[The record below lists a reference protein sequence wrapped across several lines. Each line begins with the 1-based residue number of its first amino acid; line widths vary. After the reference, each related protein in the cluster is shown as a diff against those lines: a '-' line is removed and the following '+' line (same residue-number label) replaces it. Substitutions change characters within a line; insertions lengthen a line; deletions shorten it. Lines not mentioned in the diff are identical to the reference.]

1 VYGWMGNVLRV
12 DLSKQK
18 VSTEELDPVVCRE
31 YIGGRGFNSRTLFK
45 EIKPG
50 IDPLGP
56 ENVVCLATGPF
67 TASGLTSCSRVE
79 VSTLSPYSG
88 ILGDGNAGGSFA
100 HFLKK
105 AGYDQ
110 IIICGKAQKPLYL
123 WIEDG
128 NVELRDASDL
138 MGLSTWETA
147 DILYERHGKDI
158 SVAAIGQ
165 GGENLVRFATVMFD
179 KYNSAARGS
188 GAVLGSKRLKA
199 IAVRGTKSVSLA
211 DPDEFRE
218 LAREDRDFF
227 LNDPFQKEVVAVYG
241 SHIGMLHWAPGFRN
255 YEKYLS
261 EADVP
266 EALKPEAWK
275 QFETGRSACRSC
287 VVPCKNSFRIPEGE
301 YEGEAGKALEYECI
315 FCLGTNCGITEP
327 VPIMVQENL
336 ADKYGICVIALGN
349 AIAMAKELYMRGILT
364 ERDTGGLT
372 LDWEDAETQ
381 IELVHRTA
389 LRQGFGNLVAEGMY
403 SMAKILGN
411 GAMDY
416 CYHVKG
422 LSRGPYPAGVFGL
435 SHATS
440 TRGADHLRG
449 RSWAYGENDMSLWP
463 ELVENGHIP
472 VEDEVKTLILSEQV
486 TTLTDMI
493 GRCKGAVNNW
503 ASAVPLVSRYPLLE
517 GVARLLGAATGME
530 FSEEILKNAAD
541 RVYLLEMAFNVR
553 QGIRKEHAR
562 LPLKP
567 GLAGTQAGDLELA
580 KHEVML
586 DKYHTLRGCKPE
598 TGVPTREKLESLG
611 LGFVADELEKVP
623 ENPGSFGEWDGPV
636 LWDLKAYPKGTR
648 RA

>member
-1 VYGWMGNVLRV
+1 MGNVLRV
-12 DLSKQK
+12 DLSKQQ
-18 VSTEELDPVVCRE
+18 VSTEGLDPAVCRD

-45 EIKPG
+45 EIRPG

-110 IIICGKAQKPLYL
+110 IIIEGKAQRPLYL

-128 NVELRDASDL
+128 HVELRDASDL
-138 MGLSTWETA
+138 MGLSTWETS
-147 DILYERHGKDI
+147 DLLYERHGKDI

-218 LAREDRDFF
+218 LAREDRNFF
-227 LNDPFQKEVVAVYG
+227 LNDPFQKELVAVYG

-255 YEKYLS
+255 YEKYFS
-261 EADVP
+261 ETDVP
-266 EALKPEAWK
+266 DALRPEAWK

-287 VVPCKNSFRIPEGE
+287 VVPCKNYFKIPEGK
-301 YEGEAGKALEYECI
+301 YRGEIGKALEYECI

-327 VPIMVQENL
+327 VPIMVLENL
-336 ADKYGICVIALGN
+336 ADKYGICVVALGN
-349 AIAMAKELYMRGILT
+349 VIAMTKELYMRGILT
-364 ERDTGGLT
+364 DRDTGGLS
-372 LDWEDAETQ
+372 LDWEDAGSQ

-403 SMAKILGN
+403 SMAKIIGN

-422 LSRGPYPAGVFGL
+422 LSRGPHPAGIFGL
-435 SHATS
+435 AHATS

-449 RSWAYGENDMSLWP
+449 RSWAYGENDPSLWP
-463 ELVENGHIP
+463 ELVENGYIP

-503 ASAVPLVSRYPLLE
+503 ESAVPLVFKYPLLG

-530 FSEEILKNAAD
+530 FTEETLKNAAD

-553 QGIRKEHAR
+553 QGIRREHSR
-562 LPLKP
+562 LALKP
-567 GLAGTQAGDLELA
+567 GLASTPAGALELA
-580 KHEVML
+580 KHDTML
-586 DKYHTLRGCKPE
+586 ASYHTLRGCEPE
-598 TGVPTREKLESLG
+598 TGIPTREKLESLG

-623 ENPGSFGEWDGPV
+623 GNPGKFEEWDGPV
-636 LWDLKAYPKGTR
+636 LWDLETYPKGTR

>member
-1 VYGWMGNVLRV
+1 MGNVLRV
-12 DLSKQK
+12 DLSTQK
-18 VSTEELDPVVCRE
+18 VSTEEPDPAVCRE
-31 YIGGRGFNSRTLFK
+31 YIGGRGFNSRTLFR
-45 EIKPG
+45 EIRPG

-110 IIICGKAQKPLYL
+110 IIISGKSKVPLYL
-123 WIEDG
+123 WIEDEH
-128 NVELRDASDL
+128 VELRDASDL
-138 MGLSTWETA
+138 MGLNTWKTT
-147 DILYERHGKDI
+147 DTLYERHGKDI

-165 GGENLVRFATVMFD
+165 GGENLVRFATLMFD

-188 GAVLGSKRLKA
+188 GAVLGSKKLKA
-199 IAVRGTKSVSLA
+199 IAVRGRKNVSLA
-211 DPDEFRE
+211 DPDEFRD
-218 LAREDRDFF
+218 LARADRDFF

-241 SHIGMLHWAPGFRN
+241 SHIGMLHWGPGFRN

-261 EADVP
+261 ETDVP
-266 EALKPEAWK
+266 DTLKPEAWK

-287 VVPCKNSFRIPEGE
+287 VVPCKNSFKIPEGE
-301 YEGEAGKALEYECI
+301 YEGEVGKALEYECI
-315 FCLGTNCGITEP
+315 FCLGTNCGITDP

-349 AIAMAKELYMRGILT
+349 AIAMAKDLYMRGILT
-364 ERDTGGLT
+364 DRDTGGLS
-372 LDWEDAETQ
+372 LDWEDAESQ

-411 GAMDY
+411 KAMDY

-435 SHATS
+435 AHATS

-449 RSWAYGENDMSLWP
+449 RSWAYGENDPSLWP
-463 ELVENGHIP
+463 ELVKKGYIP
-472 VEDEVKTLILSEQV
+472 VEDEVKTLILSEEV

-503 ASAVPLVSRYPLLE
+503 GSAVPLVFKYPLLE
-517 GVARLLGAATGME
+517 GLAKLLRAATGTE
-530 FSEEILKNAAD
+530 FSEETLKNAAD
-541 RVYLLEMAFNVR
+541 RVYLMEMAFNVR
-553 QGIRKEHAR
+553 QGILIEHAR

-567 GLAGTQAGDLELA
+567 GLAGTPKGDLELA
-580 KHEVML
+580 KHKAML
-586 DKYHTLRGCKPE
+586 ERYHILRGCDPE
-598 TGVPTREKLESLG
+598 TGIPTREKLESLG
-611 LGFVADELEKVP
+611 LGFVADELAEGT
-623 ENPGSFGEWDGPV
+623 ENPCGFGKWEGPV
-636 LWDLKAYPKGTR
+636 LWGLETYPKGTL